1 MELLK
6 KGILFLS
13 RKGLFK
19 CLPDKPYLKLIYRCK
34 TGNRLNLKNPQS
46 FNEKIQWIKLY
57 DRKPEYSIMAD
68 KYAVR
73 EYIKNQIGEEYLVPL
88 LGVWDNPEDID
99 FDSLPNDFV
108 LKCTHNS
115 GLGMCICKDKKTLNT
130 EEAKRELAKGLK
142 QNYYL
147 QGREWC
153 YKNIPHRI
161 IAEEFLVDNEHFVP
175 EDYKVYCLNSKP
187 KYIVVFHN
195 RFDDSKEL
203 SESVYDTDWNKLNI
217 SLDDHFLISDIVE
230 DKPECLDKMLDFAER
245 LSQGTYQSRV
255 DFYIVNGNLKFGEIT
270 LYTACGFQPM
280 IPKSLDDELGKLI
293 DLPIKK

>member
-1 MELLK
+1 MLK
-6 KGILFLS
+6 L
-13 RKGLFK
+13 
-19 CLPDKPYLKLIYRCK
+19 LPDRIYLKLIYWCK
-34 TGNRLNLKNPQS
+34 FAKRLNLKNPQS

-57 DRKPEYSIMAD
+57 DRKSEYTVMAD
-68 KYAVR
+68 KYSVR
-73 EYIKNQIGEEYLVPL
+73 EYVKERIGEEYLIPL
-88 LGVWDNPEDID
+88 IGVWNDPSEID
-99 FDSLPNDFV
+99 FDSLPDKFV

-115 GLGMCICKDKKTLNT
+115 GVGMCICKDKSTLDI
-130 EEAKRELAKGLK
+130 EKVKADLSVGLK

-161 IAEEFLVDNEHFVP
+161 ICEEFLEDEKHFVP
-175 EDYKVYCLNSKP
+175 EDYKVYCFNGKP

-203 SESVYDTDWNKLNI
+203 SESVYDTSWNKQEI
-217 SLDDHFLISDIVE
+217 SLDDHFQISDIVE
-230 DKPECLDKMLDFAER
+230 NKPECLDKMLEFAEV
-245 LSQGTYQSRV
+245 LSGNTYQSRV

-280 IPKSLDDELGKLI
+280 IPNNLDDELGRLI
-293 DLPIKK
+293 DLPNKK